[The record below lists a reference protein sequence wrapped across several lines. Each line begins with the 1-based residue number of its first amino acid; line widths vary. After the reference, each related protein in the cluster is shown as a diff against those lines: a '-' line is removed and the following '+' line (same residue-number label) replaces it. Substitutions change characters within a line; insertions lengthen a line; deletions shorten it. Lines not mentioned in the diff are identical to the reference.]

1 MRFFFHEEAE
11 EEFDRAVQY
20 YEEQRPGLGLE
31 FAEEVYGAVARI
43 IEFPNAWSP
52 MSPRTRRCLVHRF
65 PFGVIYQAKAKVIRI
80 VAVADLRRRPGY
92 WRNRE

>member
-11 EEFDRAVQY
+11 EEFDRAIQY

-31 FAEEVYGAVARI
+31 FAEEVYGAIARI
-43 IEFPNAWSP
+43 IEFPKAWTP

-65 PFGVIYQAKAKVIRI
+65 PFGVIYQVKAEVVRI

-92 WRNRE
+92 WRERE